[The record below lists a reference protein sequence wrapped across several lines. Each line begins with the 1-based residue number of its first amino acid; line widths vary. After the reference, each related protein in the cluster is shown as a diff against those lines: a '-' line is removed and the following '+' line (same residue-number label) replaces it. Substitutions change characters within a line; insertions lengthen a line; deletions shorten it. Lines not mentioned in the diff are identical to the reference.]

1 MTLRFTW
8 NENKAAVNKCKHHVS
23 FDMAARIFS
32 DPFALSEQDRIE
44 DGEYRWRRS
53 DRSMGSSCW
62 WSPMQRMTGRA
73 GQRSSA
79 SFRLAAPS
87 DMKGDA
93 MSKKDI
99 VRYEVDPVR
108 PSPLTAAQKAELGTL
123 AALPDDRVD
132 TSEIPPLSEDFW
144 KNAVRNPFYRPVKKQ
159 LTVRVDADVLAWLR
173 LAGKGYQTKL
183 NAILRRAM
191 LRDVTKS

>member
-1 MTLRFTW
+1 
-8 NENKAAVNKCKHHVS
+8 
-23 FDMAARIFS
+23 
-32 DPFALSEQDRIE
+32 
-44 DGEYRWRRS
+44 
-53 DRSMGSSCW
+53 
-62 WSPMQRMTGRA
+62 
-73 GQRSSA
+73 
-79 SFRLAAPS
+79 
-87 DMKGDA
+87 